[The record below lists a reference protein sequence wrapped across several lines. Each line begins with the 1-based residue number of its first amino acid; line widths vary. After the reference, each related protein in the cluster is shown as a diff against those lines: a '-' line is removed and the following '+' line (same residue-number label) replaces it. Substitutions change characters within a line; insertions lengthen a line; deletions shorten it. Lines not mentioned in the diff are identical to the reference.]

1 MPNMH
6 MQSLNTKVKFE
17 MKFLI
22 LLSTVLGILVI
33 GLYLIRL
40 LLLRKRINRIRRE
53 LNRYKEFFGP
63 LLEELLALETIHT
76 ETIKETAIKRIVLEI
91 ASRRKKMEQ
100 GELIRELNLF
110 VDKITVSDI
119 MNMHSEEKG
128 IFRNIQLFVKL
139 RTGANMHP

>member
-1 MPNMH
+1 MH
-6 MQSLNTKVKFE
+6 RQSLNTKVKFE

-76 ETIKETAIKRIVLEI
+76 ETIKETAIKRVVLEI
-91 ASRRKKMEQ
+91 ANRREKMGQ
-100 GELIRELNLF
+100 GEFMKEINLF

-128 IFRNIQLFVKL
+128 IFRNIQRFVKL